1 MQTRR
6 EEAADVLL
14 VEDSPA
20 EARLLAEAI
29 AGCEPP
35 IRQVLAMNGEDAL
48 EYLKD
53 RAGRGGTRR
62 PRLILLDLNLPRKDG
77 REVLEDIKDD
87 PELRHIPVVVLTTSS
102 AESDVRRSY
111 RSHANCYVT
120 KPAELAEYRAVV
132 RSLVDFWLR
141 IARLPSE

>member
-1 MQTRR
+1 MITTR

-48 EYLKD
+48 EYLRRKGNY
-53 RAGRGGTRR
+53 AKTKR

-87 PELRHIPVVVLTTSS
+87 PELKHIPVVILTTSA
-102 AESDVRRSY
+102 AENDVRRSY
-111 RSHANCYVT
+111 RSHANCFIT
-120 KPAELAEYRAVV
+120 KPAELPEYRAVV
-132 RSLVDFWLR
+132 RALVDFWLR
-141 IARLPSE
+141 IARLPAE

>member
-1 MQTRR
+1 MPANPA
-6 EEAADVLL
+6 EATDVLL

-48 EYLKD
+48 DYL
-53 RAGRGGTRR
+53 RRRGGHEGARR
-62 PRLILLDLNLPRKDG
+62 PKLILLDLNLPRKDG
-77 REVLEDIKDD
+77 REVLVDIKED
-87 PELRHIPVVVLTTSS
+87 PELKHIPVVVLTTSG
-102 AESDVRRSY
+102 AESDVRHSY
-111 RSHANCYVT
+111 GSHANCFIT
-120 KPAELAEYRAVV
+120 KPAELPEYRAVV
-132 RSLVDFWLR
+132 RGLVDFWLR

>member
-1 MQTRR
+1 MATIAQEMT
-6 EEAADVLL
+6 DVLL

-48 EYLKD
+48 DYL
-53 RAGRGGTRR
+53 RRRGQHAGARR
-62 PRLILLDLNLPRKDG
+62 PRLILLDLNLPKKDG
-77 REVLEDIKDD
+77 REVLVEIKSD
-87 PELRHIPVVVLTTSS
+87 PDLNHIPVVVLTTSC

-111 RSHANCYVT
+111 RSHANCFIT
-120 KPAELAEYRAVV
+120 KPPELQGYRAVI
-132 RSLVDFWLR
+132 RGIVDFWLR
-141 IARLPSE
+141 VARLPQE

>member
-1 MQTRR
+1 MSTIQG
-6 EEAADVLL
+6 EAADVLL
-14 VEDSPA
+14 VENSPA

-48 EYLKD
+48 DYLRRKGNY
-53 RAGRGGTRR
+53 ASAKR

-87 PELRHIPVVVLTTSS
+87 PELKHIPVVVLTTSA

-111 RSHANCYVT
+111 RSHANCFIT
-120 KPAELAEYRAVV
+120 KPAELPEYRTVV

-141 IARLPSE
+141 IARLPAE